1 MSSSVSTVTP
11 STRTGSTPLTNP
23 VLSPTPT
30 TNSSK
35 ERISPFSIALFL
47 LFVQSLVVIL
57 LSSLSS
63 SFFSGL
69 LSIGMALFTYEF
81 ILEDLFVLSSSPL
94 SFQWLTLHGPSLTRR
109 RRPLF
114 DEVNILETY
123 QPRART
129 MGHLFVPDPPTPTAN
144 DDRPQRTKEERDAFT
159 AARDAVGPIWHYEN
173 QAIEAASKK
182 AEIDR
187 FLKASAENPELIP
200 TSKRIDFSK
209 MTIGE
214 ILEKRRREKAEEES
228 GRGKRGTPPCKGLSP
243 TSPSGTTETYGVIK
257 RENLSD

>member
-1 MSSSVSTVTP
+1 
-11 STRTGSTPLTNP
+11 
-23 VLSPTPT
+23 
-30 TNSSK
+30 
-35 ERISPFSIALFL
+35 
-47 LFVQSLVVIL
+47 
-57 LSSLSS
+57 
-63 SFFSGL
+63 
-69 LSIGMALFTYEF
+69 MALFTYE
-81 ILEDLFVLSSSPL
+81 
-94 SFQWLTLHGPSLTRR
+94 WLTLHGPSLTRR

-159 AARDAVGPIWHYEN
+159 AARDAHYEN